1 MASVRFEHVDV
12 IFGPR
17 PKEALALLDQ
27 GADKDEVFEKTGNVV
42 GVQDASLEVDR
53 GEIFV
58 LMGLSG
64 SGKSSLLR
72 CVNGLNHIT
81 RGRVLVDDG
90 GTEVDIAG
98 CDHEVLRRLRMNRIS
113 MVFQHFA
120 LMPWRTIRDNVAFG
134 LEIRGVPRDER
145 NQRVERV
152 LEMVA
157 LAQWMDKYPHELS
170 GGMQQRVGLARAFAT
185 EAEILLM
192 DEPFSA
198 LDPLIREHLQEE
210 LLEFQQKLQRTIL
223 FVSHDLDEAL
233 KIGTHIAI
241 MDGGRIIQIGR
252 PEEIITRP
260 ETEYVRRFVANVNPL
275 NVLRGVSLMLPA
287 SELER
292 SDGQVVLDAAS
303 ELSCR
308 LDNQGRA
315 REFRVG
321 GAPVEP
327 KHWAKDLDLSV
338 LDPGDLVCGD
348 EETTMRAAIEV
359 LHATGRGMPL
369 LDETGRLL
377 GVIRM
382 AELLAG
388 MLRRPEEPPE
398 ESVQASTPEA
408 AADAAART
416 A

>member
-1 MASVRFEHVDV
+1 MATVRFEHVDV
-12 IFGPR
+12 VFGPR

-27 GADKDEVFEKTGNVV
+27 GADKDEVFEKTGHVV
-42 GVQDASLEVDR
+42 GVQDASLAVDR

-72 CVNGLNHIT
+72 CVNGLNRVT

-90 GTEVDIAG
+90 GTEVDIAD
-98 CDHEVLRRLRMNRIS
+98 CSHEVLRRLRMNRIS

-134 LEIRGVPRDER
+134 LEIRGIPREER
-145 NQRVERV
+145 NKRAEQV

-157 LAQWMDKYPHELS
+157 LGQWMDKHPHELS

-241 MDGGRIIQIGR
+241 MEGGRIVQIGR
-252 PEEIITRP
+252 PEEIITQP
-260 ETEYVRRFVANVNPL
+260 STEYVRRFVANVNPL
-275 NVLRGVSLMLPA
+275 NVLRGVSLMRPAAELP
-287 SELER
+287 R
-292 SDGQVVLDAAS
+292 SDGQVVLDRAGG
-303 ELSCR
+303 LTCR
-308 LDNQGRA
+308 LDGQGCA
-315 REFRVG
+315 REFRLE
-321 GAPVEP
+321 GAAVEP
-327 KHWAKDLDLSV
+327 VRWSKDLDLSR
-338 LDPGDLVCGD
+338 LGAGDLVCGD

-359 LHATGRGMPL
+359 LHATGRAMPL
-369 LDETGRLL
+369 LDAADRLV
-377 GVIRM
+377 GVIGTG
-382 AELLAG
+382 ELLAG
-388 MLRRPEEPPE
+388 MMRRPEGPHDETA
-398 ESVQASTPEA
+398 QASTPEP
-408 AADAAART
+408 ADATAART